1 MNKPFVAALFAAVL
15 TAAPAAAQQ
24 APAAQVYEL
33 RSVEIAPRPLNA
45 AEMAALL
52 NSLYPATLRAAS
64 VSGTVR
70 VSMIVGTDGTPREAH
85 VLESADSAF
94 NAPTLTA
101 VQTLRFSPAELNDQP
116 VNVRVELP
124 IVWQAPAPAPE
135 PAPVAAAPA
144 NLAAPDTTGIYELKD
159 VTVQPRPIN
168 VPELQRAMELSYPE
182 ALRFAGTTG
191 MVQVRFVVE
200 KDGRT
205 SGATITRSTEIGF
218 NNPTVY
224 SVSALRFSPARV
236 NGRPVRVWVEL
247 PIQWQVAR

>member
-1 MNKPFVAALFAAVL
+1 MTTIHRAGWMMACAALLA
-15 TAAPAAAQQ
+15 AAPAAAQQ

-52 NSLYPATLRAAS
+52 NSLYPASLRAAG

-94 NAPTLTA
+94 NAPTLAA

-124 IVWQAPAPAPE
+124 IAWQASSPETAAPADSG
-135 PAPVAAAPA
+135 AAAPDS
-144 NLAAPDTTGIYELKD
+144 LRGLELSA
-159 VTVQPRPIN
+159 VSVQPRPIN
-168 VPELQRAMELSYPE
+168 IGDLVNQMAVLYPPDLRA
-182 ALRFAGTTG
+182 ARIGGT
-191 MVQVRFVVE
+191 VQVRMLVGA
-200 KDGRT
+200 DGRT
-205 SGATITRSTEIGF
+205 YSPRVTRTTNARFDG
-218 NNPTVY
+218 PTLRAV
-224 SVSALRFSPARV
+224 SVLRFSPAQR
-236 NGRPVRVWVEL
+236 NGEAVPVWVEL
-247 PIQWQVAR
+247 PLVWTR

>member
-1 MNKPFVAALFAAVL
+1 MTRRIALRAACAAALTAV
-15 TAAPAAAQQ
+15 PAAAQQ

-52 NSLYPATLRAAS
+52 NSLYPAALRTAG

-70 VSMIVGTDGTPREAH
+70 VSMVVGTDGAPREAR

-94 NAPTLTA
+94 NEPTLTA

-124 IVWQAPAPAPE
+124 IVWQAPAAE

-144 NLAAPDTTGIYELKD
+144 SLAEPDTTRIYELKD

-168 VPELQRAMELSYPE
+168 VPEMQRAMEGSYPE
-182 ALRFAGTTG
+182 APRFAGTGGT
-191 MVQVRFVVE
+191 VQVRFVVE
-200 KDGRT
+200 KDGRPT
-205 SGATITRSTEIGF
+205 GFTITRSTEIAF
-218 NNPTVY
+218 NSPTVY
-224 SVSALRFSPARV
+224 SVSRLRFSPARV

-247 PIQWQVAR
+247 PVQWQVAQ